1 LLAYL
6 AVIAYVIV
14 ATSNLFYMRLQL
26 QEHDFDSNM
35 TVLGYSKTMLINIV
49 LIVLTLG
56 LYLPAAQIRM
66 IKYVTSCITVHA
78 NGSLDD
84 FAAAEQ
90 ENVTAFGEE
99 FGQVMDFGI

>member
-1 LLAYL
+1 
-6 AVIAYVIV
+6 V
-14 ATSNLFYMRLQL
+14 N
-26 QEHDFDSNM
+26 
-35 TVLGYSKTMLINIV
+35 
-49 LIVLTLG
+49 
-56 LYLPAAQIRM
+56 
-66 IKYVTSCITVHA
+66 A